1 MIDNKLTPG
10 MNFFWGVGGGGLA
23 IEEFRTLESLQA

>member
-10 MNFFWGVGGGGLA
+10 MNVGGGEIA

>member
-10 MNFFWGVGGGGLA
+10 MNVGGGGVIA

>member
-1 MIDNKLTPG
+1 MIYKKLTPG
-10 MNFFWGVGGGGLA
+10 MNGGGGVIA